1 MLARV
6 SNIEAFRQWRE
17 NEESTVADLVR
28 WITEDNPTPAMLAGT
43 AFHKALET
51 APYGEHDVLEANG
64 HTFLL
69 PDAELVL
76 PVIRELRGYKQYGAL
91 TVTGQVDA
99 LELPRVDDHKTT
111 SRFDPERYLGGCS
124 WKFYLDIFGG
134 DVFRWNVFE
143 LRETKTPLTF
153 EVAPPHRLEA
163 YRYPGLRADCAAL
176 AADFLDFARVHL
188 REAA

>member
-6 SNIEAFRQWRE
+6 SNVEALRQWRQ

-28 WITEDNPTPAMLAGT
+28 WITEDHPTPPMLAGT

-51 APYGEHDVLEANG
+51 APDGDHDVLTANG
-64 HTFLL
+64 HTFHL
-69 PDAELVL
+69 PDAVL
-76 PVIRELRGYKQYGAL
+76 HLPTIRELRGYKQYGGL

-99 LELPRVDDHKTT
+99 LELPRIDDHKTT
-111 SRFDPERYLGGCS
+111 SRFDPERYLSGCA
-124 WKFYLDIFGG
+124 WKFYLDIFGA

-143 LRETKTPLTF
+143 LREVGPLTF
-153 EVAPPHRLEA
+153 EVSPPHRLEA
-163 YRYPGLRADCAAL
+163 YRYPGLHDDCAAL
-176 AADFLDFARVHL
+176 AADYLSFAREHL